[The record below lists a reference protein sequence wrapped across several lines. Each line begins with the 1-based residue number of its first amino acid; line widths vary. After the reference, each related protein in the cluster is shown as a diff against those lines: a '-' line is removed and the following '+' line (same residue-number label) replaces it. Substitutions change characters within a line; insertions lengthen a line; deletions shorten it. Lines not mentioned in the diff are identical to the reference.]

1 MPLDPA
7 AAAVL
12 DALQGAGAPGIE
24 TLDPPGARRV
34 FERLGG
40 PLPPD
45 AFAGVVATA
54 ERVGGVPCVRVS
66 AVEPREAAPVVIWVH
81 GGGWVLGT
89 AEGALDIA
97 TQLVLGAGCEVV
109 CVDYRLAPEAPF
121 PAALDDVTAV
131 ARSLVGGPTDR
142 IVIAGDSAG
151 ANLATVTAATVP
163 GLAGQVLLYPVT
175 DARCE
180 TDSYRRNGHGY
191 LLTAAAM
198 RWFVGH
204 YLGGG
209 DPDDPRVS
217 PITFT
222 IEELAASPPALV
234 VTAGFDPLVDEGDAY
249 AARLMAAGVEVDA
262 VRLDGQIH
270 GFVGLWRV
278 IPDGSEVLET
288 MTRWIGAATGDGRAS
303 NPRVVG

>member
-54 ERVGGVPCVRVS
+54 ERVGDVPCVRVS

-97 TQLVLGAGCEVV
+97 TQLVLGTGCEVV

-142 IVIAGDSAG
+142 IVIAGDRFSQQLGIRFGQQTGFTFLNGKYAAGSSGSLNTQPVVSTSGDKLVRETRTQTPFELASGIASARG
-151 ANLATVTAATVP
+151 RGPAIASQCAPGSDCTAAIPWVPVTARTSASSSPSPTMMPLFVKI
-163 GLAGQVLLYPVT
+163 AGR
-175 DARCE
+175 DR
-180 TDSYRRNGHGY
+180 
-191 LLTAAAM
+191 
-198 RWFVGH
+198 F
-204 YLGGG
+204 
-209 DPDDPRVS
+209 
-217 PITFT
+217 
-222 IEELAASPPALV
+222 ASASS
-234 VTAGFDPLVDEGDAY
+234 ASE
-249 AARLMAAGVEVDA
+249 
-262 VRLDGQIH
+262 
-270 GFVGLWRV
+270 WR
-278 IPDGSEVLET
+278 
-288 MTRWIGAATGDGRAS
+288 
-303 NPRVVG
+303 